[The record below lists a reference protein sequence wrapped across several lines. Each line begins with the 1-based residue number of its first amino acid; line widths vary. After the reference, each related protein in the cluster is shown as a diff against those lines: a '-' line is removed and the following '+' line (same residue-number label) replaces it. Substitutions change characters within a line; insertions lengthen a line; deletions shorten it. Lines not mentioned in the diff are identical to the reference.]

1 MDLRRSAPEAV
12 SFSIAMKITV
22 KTLRSLKDRGEKIV
36 MITAYDAVT
45 ARWAQEAG
53 CHMILVGD
61 SMANTVLGYANTI
74 PLPLEESLH
83 HTAAVR
89 RGSNECFVVGDMP
102 FMSYQV
108 GVDNA
113 VANAGRY
120 LKECGCDAVKLEGG
134 VTMLPVIRR
143 MVEVGIPVVGHIGL
157 LPQSVLRDGGYRV
170 HGRQEAEIAAL
181 MADAK
186 ALDEAGVC
194 ALVLECIPQEVAAR
208 ITAAISAPTIGIG
221 AGAGCSGQ
229 VQVLAD
235 LLGMG
240 GDGYLPKHA
249 RRFADFNRAAIDAI
263 KSYVQAV
270 QQGDFPA
277 SENSTSLTP
286 AGK

>member
-1 MDLRRSAPEAV
+1 
-12 SFSIAMKITV
+12 MKITV
-22 KTLRSLKDRGEKIV
+22 KTLRSLKAKGEKIV
-36 MITAYDAVT
+36 MLTAYDAVT
-45 ARWAQEAG
+45 GRWAQEAG

-61 SMANTVLGYANTI
+61 SMANTVLGYNNTI
-74 PLPLEESLH
+74 PLTLEESLF
-83 HTAAVR
+83 HTTAVR
-89 RGSNECFVVGDMP
+89 RGSSECFLVGDMP

-157 LPQSVLRDGGYRV
+157 LPQSVLREGGYRV
-170 HGRQEAEIAAL
+170 HGKQEAEIASL
-181 MADAK
+181 KADAK

-194 ALVLECIPQEVAAR
+194 ALVLECIPQEVAAE
-208 ITAAISAPTIGIG
+208 ITASINAPTIGIG

-235 LLGMG
+235 ILGLG
-240 GDGYLPKHA
+240 GDGFLPKHA
-249 RRFADFNRAAIDAI
+249 KRYANFNDAAITAI
-263 KSYVQAV
+263 RNYVQEV
-270 QQGDFPA
+270 QSGDFPA
-277 SENSTSLTP
+277 ASNATSIAP
-286 AGK
+286 QN